1 VDRSGTL
8 ISNFHK
14 KNLNES
20 DKNWGCK
27 EGKEFQS
34 IEIKNTKCDK
44 IKCAWD
50 INMDINPYEFQENY
64 LYEFAHYCLYA
75 KVECILF
82 ISG

>member
-44 IKCAWD
+44 IKCA
-50 INMDINPYEFQENY
+50 
-64 LYEFAHYCLYA
+64 
-75 KVECILF
+75 
-82 ISG
+82 